1 MEFRQ
6 LRYFVAAAEYG
17 NIGTAAQRLNV
28 SQPPVSRQIQAL
40 EDELGVQLLV
50 RTTKGVSL
58 TAAGRSFLEDAR
70 VILTRSRDSRD
81 RCRAA
86 GRGDVG
92 RLAIGYLGSVIYQVL
107 PALLRDFRRE
117 VPEADISLAQ
127 LSKHDMVQALRDGV
141 IHVGFG
147 RYFPGEPDIIFEKI
161 QDEPLYVATADER
174 AGAPDR
180 PVALASY
187 KDRPF
192 VLFPKGDRPSFAD
205 EIIALLKARGI
216 QPRIEHFAED
226 ATAALALTA
235 MGAGVCVVPASLAA
249 IHWPGVRFT
258 PLLDDAVGSPIVCA
272 YAQHCDEP
280 ILHRFLGAIRR

>member
-58 TAAGRSFLEDAR
+58 TAAGRSFLDDAR

-92 RLAIGYLGSVIYQVL
+92 RLRSEE
-107 PALLRDFRRE
+107 RRGGQE
-117 VPEADISLAQ
+117 
-127 LSKHDMVQALRDGV
+127 
-141 IHVGFG
+141 
-147 RYFPGEPDIIFEKI
+147 
-161 QDEPLYVATADER
+161 
-174 AGAPDR
+174 
-180 PVALASY
+180 
-187 KDRPF
+187 
-192 VLFPKGDRPSFAD
+192 
-205 EIIALLKARGI
+205 
-216 QPRIEHFAED
+216 
-226 ATAALALTA
+226 
-235 MGAGVCVVPASLAA
+235 CVSTCRSG
-249 IHWPGVRFT
+249 W
-258 PLLDDAVGSPIVCA
+258 SP
-272 YAQHCDEP
+272 H
-280 ILHRFLGAIRR
+280 H